1 MPILGSI
8 IKGAIEFPSKIP
20 FEKLRKLSPAKQQEL
35 TLRKLISKAQYT
47 SLGDAYQFSDLLKE
61 KDIIGKY
68 KNIVPINDYNSIH
81 QKWWY
86 RTLHGETFVAWPG
99 KVKYFAL
106 SSGTSEATSK
116 YIPVTNDM
124 LKAIKKTSVR
134 QIFSLSKYD
143 LPNDFFE
150 KGILMLGGSTHL
162 QFNGTYYEGDL
173 SGITAGNIPFWF
185 QHFYKPGKR
194 ISRERDWTTKLE
206 EIVKNAR
213 NWDIGVIVGVPA
225 WLQILMEKI
234 IAYYKVE
241 TIHDIW
247 PNLSIYVHG
256 GVSFVPYQKNFEK
269 LLAKPLTYIETYLAS
284 EGFIAYQSRP
294 NAEGMQLVLDN
305 GLFYEFIPFNSNNFD
320 DEGNVLSTAE
330 TLRIGEVEEG
340 KEYALLLSTCA
351 GAWRYLIGDTI
362 KFTSKEKSE
371 IVITG
376 RTRHF
381 LNLCGEH
388 LSQENMNRAIQML
401 EEQLNV
407 AIPEFTV
414 EGIKCQ
420 SMFAHKWYLGIAG
433 DHKTFDPEI
442 LKTQLDQNLKDLND
456 DYRVE
461 RIAAIRDVIVEP
473 LPLELFYQYLKI
485 LGKEGG
491 QNKFPRVIKKD
502 SLTKWEA
509 FLDSNFRNK

>member
-8 IKGAIEFPSKIP
+8 IKGAIEIPSKIP
-20 FEKLRKLSPAKQQEL
+20 FEKLLKHSPAKQQEL
-35 TLRKLISKAQYT
+35 TLRKLIGKAQYT
-47 SLGDAYQFSDLLKE
+47 ALGEAYGYSELLKK
-61 KDIIGKY
+61 KDLISAY
-68 KNIVPINDYNSIH
+68 KSKVPIHDYNSIH

-86 RTLHGETFVAWPG
+86 RTLNGESYVAWPG

-116 YIPVTNDM
+116 YIPVTSDM
-124 LKAIKKTSVR
+124 LKAIKRTSIR
-134 QIFSLSKYD
+134 QIFSLGKYD
-143 LPNDFFE
+143 FPRSFYE

-162 QFNGTYYEGDL
+162 LFNGTYYEGDL

-194 ISRERDWTTKLE
+194 ISKERDWSTKLD
-206 EIVKNAR
+206 EIVRSAR

-225 WLQILMEKI
+225 WLQILMERI
-234 IAYYKVE
+234 IAHYKVN

-256 GVSFVPYQKNFEK
+256 GVSFAPYKKSFER
-269 LLAKPLTYIETYLAS
+269 LLSHPITYIETYLAS
-284 EGFIAYQSRP
+284 EGFIAFQNRP
-294 NAEGMQLVLDN
+294 DTESMQLVLDN
-305 GLFYEFIPFNSNNFD
+305 GLFFEFIPFNNSNFD
-320 DEGNVLSTAE
+320 NDGNVLPEAQTI
-330 TLRIGEVEEG
+330 TIGDVEEG

-362 KFTSKEKSE
+362 KFTSKERSE

-388 LSQENMNRAIQML
+388 LSQDNMNRAIQML

-407 AIPEFTV
+407 SVPEFTV
-414 EGIKCQ
+414 AGIKYDT
-420 SMFAHKWYLGIAG
+420 MFAHKWYLGIQG
-433 DHKTFDPEI
+433 DLNAIDKENI
-442 LKTQLDQNLKDLND
+442 KLQLDQNLKDLND

-461 RIAAIRDVIVEP
+461 RIAAIKDVIVEL
-473 LPLELFYQYLKI
+473 LPLDLFYAYMKMS
-485 LGKEGG
+485 GKEGG

-502 SLTKWEA
+502 QLIKWDNYLEENVR
-509 FLDSNFRNK
+509 SK